1 MTNFKPQKV
10 SLVEINVFER
20 MIPLVSGYL
29 QAYASA
35 NPKIK
40 ERFSFDKYSSNV
52 TVPERQILRELIQQD
67 SDIYAFSC
75 YLWNTDLVRRLL
87 PPLMKEKPNAY
98 FLLGGP
104 QVMHQANEHL
114 KPELENMLICNGEGE
129 QTFSNFLSELL
140 DKTPNFSNVNGLS
153 FYKNSEL
160 VTTEPQARLAELDKI
175 PSPYLSGVF
184 DDEYLMTVMETNRG
198 CPFHCSFCFWG
209 AATNDRVYKFSEERV
224 REEINWLSKKN
235 VPFIFIADANWGM
248 LKRDIEFSEHIA
260 ECKKENAAPVFV
272 YFSAAKNSPHRVSE
286 ITEVFTKSGLLNAQ
300 PISMQTLDE
309 KSLDYIDRKNIR
321 LSAYE
326 ELQEDL
332 NERGISSFIE
342 LMFPLPGE
350 TLSTFKKGIQSLF
363 ELRASVLII
372 YPHLLLLNTPLYEQR
387 DEHKLVTR
395 KVKDGSSEADLIVG
409 TADISTGEFKDG
421 MWFIY
426 AVMALFNTRSI
437 HRLTY
442 YLHNSDIESF
452 SDFYTKFIEFCKV
465 NKESPFTRFC
475 LESID
480 DAAYYDITNYP
491 LTYHLALHEKRYEF
505 DRLLYEFVSAQ
516 EWWNDKKAR
525 FLFEFDVLTKAF
537 IYGNTDVSEPEFPFS
552 TIKLLSATNRSY
564 LVEIPYEFS
573 ADLDAEVLDQRQTVG
588 DDLRLKIDHRRSQ
601 FNYREN
607 QTKKAKADYCYGSIM
622 RISNFQPR
630 VEVVRLD
637 KIQTAKKS

>member
-1 MTNFKPQKV
+1 MSKWT
-10 SLVEINVFER
+10 
-20 MIPLVSGYL
+20 
-29 QAYASA
+29 
-35 NPKIK
+35 
-40 ERFSFDKYSSNV
+40 
-52 TVPERQILRELIQQD
+52 
-67 SDIYAFSC
+67 
-75 YLWNTDLVRRLL
+75 
-87 PPLMKEKPNAY
+87 
-98 FLLGGP
+98 
-104 QVMHQANEHL
+104 

-372 YPHLLLLNTPLYEQR
+372 YPHLLLLNTPIYEQR

-395 KVKDGSSEADLIVG
+395 
-409 TADISTGEFKDG
+409 
-421 MWFIY
+421 
-426 AVMALFNTRSI
+426 
-437 HRLTY
+437 
-442 YLHNSDIESF
+442 
-452 SDFYTKFIEFCKV
+452 
-465 NKESPFTRFC
+465 
-475 LESID
+475 
-480 DAAYYDITNYP
+480 
-491 LTYHLALHEKRYEF
+491 
-505 DRLLYEFVSAQ
+505 
-516 EWWNDKKAR
+516 
-525 FLFEFDVLTKAF
+525 
-537 IYGNTDVSEPEFPFS
+537 
-552 TIKLLSATNRSY
+552 
-564 LVEIPYEFS
+564 
-573 ADLDAEVLDQRQTVG
+573 
-588 DDLRLKIDHRRSQ
+588 
-601 FNYREN
+601 
-607 QTKKAKADYCYGSIM
+607 
-622 RISNFQPR
+622 
-630 VEVVRLD
+630 
-637 KIQTAKKS
+637 